1 MTGCEIKDAIAW
13 RKFVTVFALPAIS
26 RWPSETSPRCVR
38 AKCTVAEIA
47 ADTFTSWTLG
57 LNRKPLRVTAPLN
70 SIGPQ
75 VRKFRN
81 RKKWTQEA
89 LAAKLRV
96 EGWDVSRESLAK
108 LEAQFRRAP
117 DCELLFLA
125 KVLGVGIVRLFPTKL
140 DLKMLD
146 RSLRLKVSTKH
157 PRRKRRRARGI

>member
-1 MTGCEIKDAIAW
+1 
-13 RKFVTVFALPAIS
+13 
-26 RWPSETSPRCVR
+26 
-38 AKCTVAEIA
+38 
-47 ADTFTSWTLG
+47 
-57 LNRKPLRVTAPLN
+57 VTAPLN
-70 SIGPQ
+70 LIGPQ

-108 LEAQFRRAP
+108 LESQFRRAP

-125 KVLGVGIVRLFPTKL
+125 KALGVEVIRLFPTKL

-146 RSLRLKVSTKH
+146 PSLRLKVSTKH
-157 PRRKRRRARGI
+157 PRRKRRRERGN

>member
-1 MTGCEIKDAIAW
+1 MTGCATKAVDAW
-13 RKFVTVFALPAIS
+13 RKFIAVFALAAIL
-26 RWPSETSPRCVR
+26 RWPSATSPSY
-38 AKCTVAEIA
+38 AVANCFA
-47 ADTFTSWTLG
+47 AGIVAAAFTSWTLE
-57 LNRKPLRVTAPLN
+57 LNRKPLRMTAPLN
-70 SIGPQ
+70 LIGPQ

-96 EGWDVSRESLAK
+96 EGWNVSRESLAK

-125 KVLGVGIVRLFPTKL
+125 KALGVEVIRLFPAKL

-146 RSLRLKVSTKH
+146 PSLRLKVSTKH
-157 PRRKRRRARGI
+157 PRRKSRRVRGT